1 MRTHLAPAPLAFS
14 LLTLLAL
21 TGVAQ
26 AATPPMRPGLWEVQT
41 VSREMNGKPMP
52 DPSALMA
59 ANMDKI
65 PPEMR
70 AQIEAQMKARGLQM
84 GAAGG
89 APGSLRVCVSQD
101 MINGNRWQQQHEG
114 RCQHSGASQS
124 GNTWTVSFTCQDPEA
139 QGEVRTTFNGAESYS
154 SDMTVTTQRKG
165 KPTQMHMRHQAKW
178 LGASC
183 GDLKPMNAGTA
194 PAKP

>member
-1 MRTHLAPAPLAFS
+1 MRTHHAPAPLALFT
-14 LLTLLAL
+14 TLLAL
-21 TGVAQ
+21 AAQAQ
-26 AATPPMRPGLWEVQT
+26 AATPPMRPGLWEVQS
-41 VSREMNGKPMP
+41 VSREMNGKAMP
-52 DPSALMA
+52 DPSAMMA
-59 ANMDKI
+59 ANMDKM

-70 AQIEAQMKARGLQM
+70 AQ
-84 GAAGG
+84 
-89 APGSLRVCVSQD
+89 D
-101 MINGNRWQQQHEG
+101 MISGNRWQQQHEG
-114 RCQHSGASQS
+114 RCQNSGASQS

-154 SDMTVTTQRKG
+154 SDMTITSQRKG

-183 GDLKPMNAGTA
+183 GELKPMNAGVA